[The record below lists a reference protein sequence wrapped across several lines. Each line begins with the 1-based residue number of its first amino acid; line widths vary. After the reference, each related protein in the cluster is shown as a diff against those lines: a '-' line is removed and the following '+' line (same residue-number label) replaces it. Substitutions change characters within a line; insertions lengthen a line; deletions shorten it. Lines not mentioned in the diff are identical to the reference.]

1 MTAKGTRR
9 LSDAFCRKTRRAGRY
24 TDGRWNLVFVV
35 SSTGAKRWLFRYPRS
50 GRRREIGLGPYPE
63 VALAE
68 ARELALHMRRALQR
82 GEDPRSVL
90 CRTPCGPTFR
100 VVAEALIASK
110 AHEWRHAKHRAQW
123 RSTLEAYAFPVLGR
137 LPVAEITV
145 EHVLAVLK
153 PIWTRRPVTASRLRG
168 RLEAVLDFAQ
178 ARGWREG
185 ANPARWGEIDMEK
198 RVWTIPAERTKA
210 GREHRV
216 PLGPRALALLAG
228 LPRVEGVDLIFPGSG
243 SSMSDM
249 TLSAVI
255 RRMNRRREVEGLDPW
270 RDPHGRPITVH
281 GFRSTFRT
289 WTHEATEFPSEIAEA
304 ALGHAIGDRVERAY
318 RRGDALERRR
328 RLMEAWERFLD
339 GRSDP
344 RLPVGKRVKSSSEV
358 ASAGRP
364 GEHRLPEAAISR
376 EPGAGRGNPALL
388 HVLADGRLV
397 PSSG

>member
-1 MTAKGTRR
+1 M
-9 LSDAFCRKTRRAGRY
+9 
-24 TDGRWNLVFVV
+24 
-35 SSTGAKRWLFRYPRS
+35 
-50 GRRREIGLGPYPE
+50 
-63 VALAE
+63 ALAE

-100 VVAEALIASK
+100 AVAEALIASK

-153 PIWTRRPVTASRLRG
+153 PIWTRRPETASRLRG

-216 PLGPRALALLAG
+216 PLSPRALALLAE
-228 LPRVEGVDLIFPGSG
+228 LPRVEGMDLIFPGSG
-243 SSMSDM
+243 SAMSDM

-255 RRMNRRREVEGLDPW
+255 RRP
-270 RDPHGRPITVH
+270 
-281 GFRSTFRT
+281 
-289 WTHEATEFPSEIAEA
+289 AEA
-304 ALGHAIGDRVERAY
+304 
-318 RRGDALERRR
+318 
-328 RLMEAWERFLD
+328 
-339 GRSDP
+339 
-344 RLPVGKRVKSSSEV
+344 GKRSKNGQNQAEPSLPPSP
-358 ASAGRP
+358 ASATP
-364 GEHRLPEAAISR
+364 PLPHRLPRPPGLAAGSRAIEA
-376 EPGAGRGNPALL
+376 NPALHPHPDTDERPVASGL
-388 HVLADGRLV
+388 EVRVKAKFGRLGPVLQRQTV
-397 PSSG
+397 PIWGHGASLARRPVKRPMFCRSWRRMLCSLPKVGVSSATGSTSFACWSPRVSTASTTPASSNRTTTTC